1 MADYS
6 DKEDKRKQESI
17 AFAEP
22 ESISSE
28 KGASLSPPVFGPS
41 QVPVQKKEAAPIQRE
56 EKKEGDKKE
65 DKGVDVDIK
74 VLPPSVQMA
83 FWRFKLSAD
92 TGEAKLGYKKDDFNA
107 GLGYSYGSSLSLG
120 ASKGPFSAK
129 GAYTPGASDFTLGA
143 GYKQGGFNAGLS
155 MNPLGK
161 SGSLSLGIG
170 APLAPMPMDFGNA
183 MQAGGDAATN
193 MMGQG
198 PNAPFKDPM
207 GYYNSNKDNIGDI
220 SKAAAMAAKLA
231 KEGKGLRFGAG
242 ARLSASQLGGFTFSL
257 GMQGSF

>member
-1 MADYS
+1 MPDYS

-17 AFAEP
+17 ASAEP
-22 ESISSE
+22 ESNSNE
-28 KGASLSPPVFGPS
+28 NVASLSPPVFGPT
-41 QVPVQKKEAAPIQRE
+41 QAPVQKKEAAPIQRE

-65 DKGVDVDIK
+65 DKGVDIDIK

-92 TGEAKLGYKKDDFNA
+92 TSGAKLGYKQGDFGAN
-107 GLGYSYGSSLSLG
+107 LGYGYGSNLNLG
-120 ASKGPFSAK
+120 VKKGPLSAS
-129 GAYTPGASDFTLGA
+129 ASYVPGASDFSLGA

-193 MMGQG
+193 MMMQG

-242 ARLSASQLGGFTFSL
+242 ARLSASQLGGFTLSA
-257 GMQGSF
+257 GIQGSF